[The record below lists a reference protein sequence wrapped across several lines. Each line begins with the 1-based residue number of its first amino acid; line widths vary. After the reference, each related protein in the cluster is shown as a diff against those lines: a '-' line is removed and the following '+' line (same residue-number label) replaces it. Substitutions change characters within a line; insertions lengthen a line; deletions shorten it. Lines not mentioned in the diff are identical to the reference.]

1 MDYYIHYQYSD
12 IVIYLPSW
20 VDILSIDE
28 SLFVLTLNH
37 DKIYNNENFK
47 GKKYLEYWLSGI
59 TTGASGA
66 RQSVTISIK

>member
-12 IVIYLPSW
+12 IVIYLPPW

-37 DKIYNNENFK
+37 HKIYNNENFK

-59 TTGASGA
+59 IIGASGA
-66 RQSVTISIK
+66 RQ